1 MSVTTKSYDDKFLVW
16 LIFKITCHSHWKSHV
31 HGYLRFQLSK
41 WKRICSVSRGEN
53 EPTRN
58 SGRALLVTLTRRIM
72 IHFPQSN
79 PSISVRFI
87 RNGTLLHQTLWKCST
102 IPSQRCLAFIRQP
115 KHSWE
120 HDHYPL
126 AILFRVSGVACADPL
141 KLTRTPPIPFL
152 AFDSLATNTGL
163 LQQAWKAALGRKK
176 NFSNINGSNHLVKVN
191 NFWWDQQDFSES
203 FQRRVQ
209 DSTISIF
216 TMLVF
221 HGVQGARSM

>member
-152 AFDSLATNTGL
+152 ASDSLATNTGL
-163 LQQAWKAALGRKK
+163 LQQALKVALEKK
-176 NFSNINGSNHLVKVN
+176 IKTL
-191 NFWWDQQDFSES
+191 
-203 FQRRVQ
+203 
-209 DSTISIF
+209 
-216 TMLVF
+216 
-221 HGVQGARSM
+221 